1 MRILLIRHGDPD
13 YEHDT
18 LTEKGRREA
27 ELLAKRASCLRWEV
41 VISLPWQGDG
51 YGTACLK
58 ATGKDAEVLEWLRE
72 FPAQLDLNKDPEL
85 SRAYPGAKMAD
96 GKYLIRNVWDMA
108 PGYWTEH
115 EEYMDR
121 REWRNS
127 KVAEC
132 SDMEVVYDRV
142 IREFDA
148 FLAEHGYVRERNH
161 YRVEKESTETVT
173 FFLSFCDQLCIIIPF
188 VECFP
193 VCIMAWAG
201 ACTDF
206 CDRGG
211 NGRERAGNCV
221 FPRYKSRR
229 YFPFICRE
237 GKNRLLLP
245 VSVKYTAMRIRDIR
259 GVCLWNRRKSRI
271 INFMEDSGMRSKGF

>member
-27 ELLAKRASCLRWEV
+27 ELLAKRAS
-41 VISLPWQGDG
+41 SLAMGSCYQSPLGRAMD
-51 YGTACLK
+51 TAQPCLK

-148 FLAEHGYVRERNH
+148 FLAEHGYVH
-161 YRVEKESTETVT
+161 S
-173 FFLSFCDQLCIIIPF
+173 
-188 VECFP
+188 
-193 VCIMAWAG
+193 
-201 ACTDF
+201 
-206 CDRGG
+206 
-211 NGRERAGNCV
+211 
-221 FPRYKSRR
+221 PRRR
-229 YFPFICRE
+229 P
-237 GKNRLLLP
+237 
-245 VSVKYTAMRIRDIR
+245 D
-259 GVCLWNRRKSRI
+259 
-271 INFMEDSGMRSKGF
+271 

>member
-27 ELLAKRASCLRWEV
+27 ELLAKRAS
-41 VISLPWQGDG
+41 SLAMGSCYQSPLGRAMD
-51 YGTACLK
+51 TAQPCLK

-161 YRVEKESTETVT
+161 YRVEKKVQRRLPFSVI
-173 FFLSFCDQLCIIIPF
+173 CDQLCIIIPF

-229 YFPFICRE
+229 YFPFICR
-237 GKNRLLLP
+237 
-245 VSVKYTAMRIRDIR
+245 R
-259 GVCLWNRRKSRI
+259 GRT
-271 INFMEDSGMRSKGF
+271 GFCCPFL

>member
-27 ELLAKRASCLRWEV
+27 ELLAKRAS
-41 VISLPWQGDG
+41 SLAMGSCYQSPLGRAMD
-51 YGTACLK
+51 TAQPCLK

-148 FLAEHGYVRERNH
+148 FLAEHGYVRERNY

-173 FFLSFCDQLCIIIPF
+173 FFCHFAISCVLLSHLWNVSPF
-188 VECFP
+188 VLWHGLVLAPTSVTEVVTEEREQGIAYFRGTK
-193 VCIMAWAG
+193 VGDVSHLYAG
-201 ACTDF
+201 GEEPAFAARF
-206 CDRGG
+206 CEVYS
-211 NGRERAGNCV
+211 N
-221 FPRYKSRR
+221 
-229 YFPFICRE
+229 
-237 GKNRLLLP
+237 
-245 VSVKYTAMRIRDIR
+245 
-259 GVCLWNRRKSRI
+259 
-271 INFMEDSGMRSKGF
+271 EDQRH

>member
-27 ELLAKRASCLRWEV
+27 ELRAKRAS
-41 VISLPWQGDG
+41 SLAMGSCYQSPLGRAMD
-51 YGTACLK
+51 TAQPCLK

-132 SDMEVVYDRV
+132 SDMKVVYDRV
-142 IREFDA
+142 IGSLMH
-148 FLAEHGYVRERNH
+148 FLQ
-161 YRVEKESTETVT
+161 SM
-173 FFLSFCDQLCIIIPF
+173 D
-188 VECFP
+188 
-193 VCIMAWAG
+193 M
-201 ACTDF
+201 
-206 CDRGG
+206 
-211 NGRERAGNCV
+211 
-221 FPRYKSRR
+221 
-229 YFPFICRE
+229 
-237 GKNRLLLP
+237 
-245 VSVKYTAMRIRDIR
+245 
-259 GVCLWNRRKSRI
+259 
-271 INFMEDSGMRSKGF
+271 

>member
-27 ELLAKRASCLRWEV
+27 ELLAKRAS
-41 VISLPWQGDG
+41 SLAMGSCYQSPLGRAMD
-51 YGTACLK
+51 TAQPCLK

-142 IREFDA
+142 IREF
-148 FLAEHGYVRERNH
+148 VRVPALQHSAVLRADDSFPETGKRNFCQSAGCFC
-161 YRVEKESTETVT
+161 YR
-173 FFLSFCDQLCIIIPF
+173 LP
-188 VECFP
+188 
-193 VCIMAWAG
+193 
-201 ACTDF
+201 
-206 CDRGG
+206 DR
-211 NGRERAGNCV
+211 RLVLHPQCRH
-221 FPRYKSRR
+221 PRRR
-229 YFPFICRE
+229 SARHAHLE
-237 GKNRLLLP
+237 
-245 VSVKYTAMRIRDIR
+245 
-259 GVCLWNRRKSRI
+259 
-271 INFMEDSGMRSKGF
+271 